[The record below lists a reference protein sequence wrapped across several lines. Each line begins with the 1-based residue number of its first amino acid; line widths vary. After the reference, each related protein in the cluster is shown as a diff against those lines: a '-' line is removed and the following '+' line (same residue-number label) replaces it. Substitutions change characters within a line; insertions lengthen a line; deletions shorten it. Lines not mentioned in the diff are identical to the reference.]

1 MKKPEE
7 VLGGKKPKHKKKHYK
22 ETRIEHHHDG
32 SHTVRHVP
40 ADGGDEV
47 SYASPDM
54 AGVHAGLDS
63 NVGAPPPEEASAGG
77 PPAGGPPAGGP
88 PAGGPPAA

>member
-7 VLGGKKPKHKKKHYK
+7 VLGGKKSSKHTSKKKKHR
-22 ETRIEHHHDG
+22 ETRIEHHSDG

-47 SYASPDM
+47 SYAAPDL
-54 AGVHAGLDS
+54 AAVHQGLDQNIGTNTAEPS
-63 NVGAPPPEEASAGG
+63 PEPAPEPTGSPQA
-77 PPAGGPPAGGP
+77 
-88 PAGGPPAA
+88 